1 MRISDWSS
9 DVCSSDLLPSR
20 PSSLYRWPCNQ
31 IVTKW
36 ALVFHFFCRRP
47 ALASVP
53 SLALLRACVKRQ
65 TAAHGQNRPRVH
77 LHHRLARVDHW
88 RAAFAGH
95 YRTLSTQFVLL
106 ALQVSHRPRQHCR
119 HLELMLRPF
128 APGEL
133 SNHRMPEWPI
143 LLPHSNMSRWRDLTS
158 CTLHDFYRSRRALD
172 PLLALRHDSCQI
184 GRESCRE
191 RVCPSV

>member
-9 DVCSSDLLPSR
+9 DVAFRS
-20 PSSLYRWPCNQ
+20 
-31 IVTKW
+31 
-36 ALVFHFFCRRP
+36 
-47 ALASVP
+47 
-53 SLALLRACVKRQ
+53 Q

-143 LLPHSNMSRWRDLTS
+143 LLPHSNMSRWSDLTS
-158 CTLHDFYRSRRALD
+158 CTLHDFYRSRRAID
-172 PLLALRHDSCQI
+172 PLRSEEQ
-184 GRESCRE
+184 
-191 RVCPSV
+191 PSELQSLMRISYEVFCLKKKTTTSTSTLTQLNRQAKFL

>member
-77 LHHRLARVDHW
+77 LHHRLARFDHW

-95 YRTLSTQFVLL
+95 SRTLSTQFVLL
-106 ALQVSHRPRQHCR
+106 ALQ
-119 HLELMLRPF
+119 EI
-128 APGEL
+128 GEE
-133 SNHRMPEWPI
+133 P
-143 LLPHSNMSRWRDLTS
+143 
-158 CTLHDFYRSRRALD
+158 RRARACQHVSTSVED
-172 PLLALRHDSCQI
+172 VALENTQVSTRHNRCTI
-184 GRESCRE
+184 
-191 RVCPSV
+191 